1 MTPKQLLDKME
12 NEAVK
17 CIVPEMKEILR
28 AQYEG
33 AVAMYECVL
42 DKQRRY
48 YKSHREHNKAYHRAY
63 YKARREKAKE
73 VEKSE

>member
-1 MTPKQLLDKME
+1 MTPKQLLGKME
-12 NEAVK
+12 QEANKGNEIAK
-17 CIVPEMKEILR
+17 AR
-28 AQYEG
+28 YEG

-48 YKSHREHNKAYHRAY
+48 YKSHREHNQAYHRAY